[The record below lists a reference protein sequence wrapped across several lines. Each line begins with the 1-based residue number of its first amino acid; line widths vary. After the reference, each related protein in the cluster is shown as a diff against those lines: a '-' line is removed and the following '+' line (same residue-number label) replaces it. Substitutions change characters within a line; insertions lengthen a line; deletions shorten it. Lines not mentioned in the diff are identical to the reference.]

1 MQALLP
7 TKMLKKLST
16 PNYTSE
22 TSEEYKK
29 MSKAQQDQ
37 IKDVGG
43 FVGGVLKD
51 GIRSA
56 TTVVVRSLLTLDVDN
71 ASLTFLD
78 EYLDC
83 SMHPDKV
90 REELGMAFQA

>member
-1 MQALLP
+1 MQHDGSITIATGRNRWDKAWKNKDILWSDL
-7 TKMLKKLST
+7 LKKLST

-43 FVGGVLKD
+43 FVGGTLK
-51 GIRSA
+51 G
-56 TTVVVRSLLTLDVDN
+56 
-71 ASLTFLD
+71 
-78 EYLDC
+78 
-83 SMHPDKV
+83 
-90 REELGMAFQA
+90 G